1 MPSGKCHQ
9 AAGRSTL
16 QCVLP
21 THHHSRLGGR
31 GVVCARRD
39 GAGRFLQLPHLIFSP
54 PPNNPLCRY
63 DASISEIRKLKPRE
77 YMERPEFFKKILR
90 QGNKSFLYLR
100 KKWNFRE
107 VIWLKGFL
115 SLMIQVTE
123 LVSKGTRTVMQ
134 GPQMQPRY
142 LLLCD
147 LEQVT

>member
-1 MPSGKCHQ
+1 
-9 AAGRSTL
+9 
-16 QCVLP
+16 
-21 THHHSRLGGR
+21 
-31 GVVCARRD
+31 
-39 GAGRFLQLPHLIFSP
+39 
-54 PPNNPLCRY
+54 
-63 DASISEIRKLKPRE
+63 
-77 YMERPEFFKKILR
+77 MERPEFLKKILR

-123 LVSKGTRTVMQ
+123 LVSKGTRMVMQ